1 MGRKLLELLDY
12 LKESILQILF
22 PCPSTCIV
30 CEEEEA
36 EGICKNCLKTIK
48 LCTEDECYGY
58 YKGALRKLIYLFK
71 FKKDFLAGE
80 ILANMLEGKLA
91 DVDKEYIL
99 TYIPIS
105 KKSKKT
111 RGFNQC
117 EYIAKILSKNLG
129 LKYMETLVKSKET
142 KIQKELSRSERLEN
156 IKDSFCIKSNC
167 NIKGKKFILIDDV
180 ITSGATINEGVKT
193 LKENGANKIKI
204 LTIAKSRI

>member
-1 MGRKLLELLDY
+1 MGRKLFELLDY

-30 CEEEEA
+30 CEVEEE

-48 LCTEDECYGY
+48 LCSEDECYGY
-58 YKGALRKLIYLFK
+58 YKGALKELIHLFK
-71 FKKDFLAGE
+71 FQKDFLAGE
-80 ILANMLEGKLA
+80 ILANMLQSKISN
-91 DVDKEYIL
+91 VDKEYIL

-129 LKYMETLVKSKET
+129 LRCMETLVKAKET
-142 KIQKELSRSERLEN
+142 KVQKELSRSERLEN
-156 IKDSFCIKSNC
+156 IKNSFCIKDNC
-167 NIKGKKFILIDDV
+167 DIRGKKFILIDDV
-180 ITSGATINEGVKT
+180 ITTGATIDEGVKT
-193 LKENGANKIKI
+193 LEENGANEIKI

>member
-1 MGRKLLELLDY
+1 MGKKLLKLLDY

-30 CEEEEA
+30 CEVEEA

-58 YKGALRKLIYLFK
+58 YKGVLRKLIYLFK

-80 ILANMLEGKLA
+80 ILANMLEVKLA

-129 LKYMETLVKSKET
+129 LNHMETLVKSKET
-142 KIQKELSRSERLEN
+142 RIQKELSRSERLEN
-156 IKDSFCIKSNC
+156 VKDSFCIKSNC
-167 NIKGKKFILIDDV
+167 NIEGKKFILIDDV

-193 LKENGANKIKI
+193 LKENGANEIKI